1 MKRIGKKLIL
11 FGAGRDGK
19 AALISFG
26 SENVLCF
33 CDNDPALWRKEMAGK
48 QVIAPAEL
56 KAHEKDCVIVLT
68 AADRICEEMKRQL
81 QEDLQIDRFLYGKF
95 LERYLRT
102 HGTIEDFL
110 VNVCEDAEIYRLMY
124 LAAEERVEHLQEQ
137 VDFFRTHTDIR
148 HIKPATGEI
157 RALQMEL
164 LQASILF
171 EKEVSQL
178 GLRLILC
185 SGNLLGAVRHG
196 GFIPWD
202 DDIDFTMLRE
212 EYESLI
218 RTLEKEDRVYI
229 SEGPIYDYSGLYH
242 EMEERLK
249 RGNPFE
255 LCLNGNFLKAFVPT
269 TDGNYAVL
277 DIFPMEYYCE
287 DVSFNKLQAYLK
299 ETVREAGKVSSIS
312 GLVTYY
318 RELRKN
324 NRLIS
329 DKPSAKMEYG
339 LECAEFVLTHQEFRT
354 GDEVLPLKRMKFEGY
369 EFYVPNQAEEY
380 LQKIY
385 GDIWSWPADAGK
397 QTHRD

>member
-1 MKRIGKKLIL
+1 MKTGRKKLIL

-19 AALISFG
+19 AALFTFG

-33 CDNDPALWRKEMAGK
+33 CDNNPALWGTKMAGK

-68 AADRICEEMKRQL
+68 AADRICEEIKHQL
-81 QEDLQIDRFLYGKF
+81 QEELQIDRFLYGKS
-95 LERYLRT
+95 LERYLCT
-102 HGTIEDFL
+102 YGTVEDFL
-110 VNVCEDAEIYRLMY
+110 ADGSEDIEIYRLMY
-124 LAAEERVEHLQEQ
+124 LFAEERAERLQDQ
-137 VDFFRTHTDIR
+137 VNFFRTHTDIR
-148 HIKPATGEI
+148 HIKPATGRL

-164 LQASILF
+164 LQASILL
-171 EKEVSQL
+171 EKEVSKL
-178 GLRLILC
+178 GLHLILC

-202 DDIDFTMLRE
+202 DDVDFSMLRK
-212 EYESLI
+212 EYDSLI
-218 RTLEKEDRVYI
+218 QTLEKEDRVYI
-229 SEGPIYDYSGLYH
+229 SEGPVYDYGRLCR
-242 EMEERLK
+242 EMGERLK

-277 DIFPMEYYCE
+277 DIFPIEYYCE
-287 DVSFNKLQAYLK
+287 DVSFAELHAYSK
-299 ETVREAGKVSSIS
+299 EAVRKAGEVSSIS

-318 RELRKN
+318 KELRKN

-329 DKPSAKMEYG
+329 DKPSSKMEYG
-339 LECAEFVLTHQEFRT
+339 LECAEFIVLHNEFRES
-354 GDEVLPLKRMKFEGY
+354 DDILPLKKMQFEGY
-369 EFYVPNQAEEY
+369 EFNVPNQPEIY
-380 LQKIY
+380 LQKMY

-397 QTHRD
+397 QTHGD